1 MKKTSFKEIEISL
14 PVGYSEEELKTKIG
28 RSVRSAEFAF
38 EIRKKSLDARKKSNI
53 HWVMKIIVYDKNIS
67 RNLIQSTPGLEI
79 PIAGKKK
86 KAIVVGSGPAGFF
99 AADILLRSG
108 LEVVILERGYD
119 VSKRTEDIENF
130 ESSGKPVENSNYAYG
145 EGGAGTFSDGKLTSR
160 TKDISLER
168 QYVFDAFVKAGGPE
182 EIKFLA
188 MPHLGSD
195 NLINIAAALRRDY
208 ISRGGRIL
216 FSHQVTDIML
226 DDSRVKSVV
235 VDGREFEAD
244 HFVFAIGHSAYDTYS
259 LLNSKGVQMESKPFA
274 IGVRVEH
281 PQEMINVNQ
290 WGVKDLPGL
299 KAAEYRL
306 TFPGRYCLPV
316 YSFCMCPGGRVIPA
330 TPRAGLN
337 IVNGV
342 SDYRRSSRYA
352 NSAIVA
358 AVDLEKISGKAMKFE
373 DIAAFMED
381 LESRAY
387 KINNDYS
394 APANRIRDFIQGN
407 VADNLPESSY
417 PFGLIPCDFAELL
430 PKEVVEALRF
440 GLSDFSNKIRGF
452 ENGIMLGIEATT
464 SSPIRLIRDE
474 QRRLVGFSNLYAAG
488 EGSGYSGGIVSSA
501 ADGILTAL
509 AIINSL

>member
-1 MKKTSFKEIEISL
+1 MKKTNFKEIEISL
-14 PVGYSEEELKTKIG
+14 PVGYTEEELKTKIG
-28 RSVRSAEFAF
+28 QSVRSAEFAF
-38 EIRKKSLDARKKSNI
+38 EIRKKSLDARRKGNI
-53 HWVMKIIVYDKNIS
+53 HWIMKIIVYDKNIS
-67 RNLIQSTPGLEI
+67 RNLNQSAPGLKI
-79 PIAGKKK
+79 PLAANKK

-99 AADILLRSG
+99 GADILLRAG
-108 LEVVILERGYD
+108 MEVVILERGYE
-119 VSKRTEDIENF
+119 VSKRTKDIEDF
-130 ESSGKPVENSNYAYG
+130 ESSGKLVENSNYAYG

-182 EIKFLA
+182 EIKYLA

-195 NLINIAAALRRDY
+195 NLRSIVADLSRDY
-208 ISRGGRIL
+208 IRRGGQIL
-216 FSHQVTDIML
+216 FGHQVTDLML
-226 DDSRVKSVV
+226 DNSMVKSVMAN
-235 VDGREFEAD
+235 GREFEAD
-244 HFVFAIGHSAYDTYS
+244 HFIFAIGHSAYDTYS
-259 LLNSKGVQMESKPFA
+259 LLNNKGVQMESKPFA

-281 PQEMINVNQ
+281 PQETINVNQ
-290 WGVKDLPGL
+290 WGVKILPGL

-306 TFPGRYCLPV
+306 TFSDRYCLPV
-316 YSFCMCPGGRVIPA
+316 YSFCMCPGGRIVPA

-342 SDYRRSSRYA
+342 SNYRRNSPYA

-358 AVDLEKISGKAMKFE
+358 ALDLEKISGKAMNFE
-373 DIAAFMED
+373 DVAAFMED

-394 APANRIRDFIQGN
+394 APANRILDFIHGT
-407 VADNLPESSY
+407 VAESLPENSY
-417 PFGLIPCDFAELL
+417 PFGLIPYDFAELL
-430 PKEVVEALRF
+430 PKEVIEALRA
-440 GLSDFSNKIRGF
+440 GLSDFSNKIREF

-474 QRRLVGFSNLYAAG
+474 KRRLKGFANLYATG

-501 ADGILTAL
+501 ADGILTAF